1 MTSPSNLKKGA
12 LATRPALA
20 RLVAVKRLFARLV
33 LASEQILPLLL
44 VPLSILALFVS
55 AAWFGIFRIAPDA
68 LRFALLAVFAIA
80 FAISVVPFR
89 RLRWPTV
96 AEADRM
102 LEERNGLAHQPVT
115 VQEDEPAFDTPFARA
130 LWREHQA
137 RMAARIAALDAGLPR
152 PDIAR
157 YDRFAL
163 RTIPALL
170 LVTAFSFSMS
180 NSGGSLTDA
189 FTAPAVTSVN
199 PDVRVDAWVTP
210 PYYTGEAPVYLTGSA
225 ANTGDSVNVPQFS
238 ELTVRVTGASTDEK
252 VLFQTAGS
260 DTGAEIPEQAAD
272 AGKQP
277 PPAGN
282 AATPPAAQPVSNNAA
297 APAVAGAMT
306 ARTHVLKLEKGGKLT
321 VNGRSWSFKV
331 VTDKPPEIAFDGI
344 PHATPNGALE
354 LGFKVKDDYGV
365 EEAHAEIVPVDTDPQ
380 ATPLYGLPE
389 YKLEISRRDRRNGKG
404 LASHD
409 LTQDPL
415 AGKQVRVSLVARD
428 GAGQTG
434 RSAPYEMTLP
444 SRNFSEPLAAAVA
457 EERQVFAL
465 DTRKMPEAIELNQ
478 SLTIRANETIPDLGN
493 YLLLE
498 SALTRMKIARG
509 DIALKDTADY
519 LWQIA
524 LGMEDAQLTD
534 AEKALRDAQQK
545 LSEAL
550 QRNAS
555 DAEIKKLTD
564 ELRKA
569 MNDYMKELAERM
581 KNMPAQPNQ
590 KSANILRQQ
599 DLQRMMDQI
608 ENLARSGNREAAQQ
622 MLSELQQMMNS
633 LQAGRPQRGQNQQQ
647 NEANDKMRQ
656 QMDKLGRILRDQQ
669 KLMEQTF
676 KLDQAMRDRM
686 QRGDPNEDGD
696 DALNQ
701 PMPDL
706 NDPAQPDM
714 GQQDRQQGQNQQ
726 GQNQQGQNQQGQNQ
740 QGQNQQGQ
748 QGQKQ
753 QGANQTDNM
762 TADQLR
768 DALKQLRKQQ
778 DELGKQL
785 GELQKDLGSMGMKPN
800 QNYGRAQQEMK
811 GASGDLAQGNG
822 EAAVQGQGR
831 ALDALRKGTR
841 DMMNQLMAQMQ
852 QQQGQGQGQQQGQ
865 GGQGNQNGRDPL
877 GRQRSDGSFF
887 DETNE
892 NKIPNIIDTQRAREI
907 LDAIR
912 ERLSNN
918 PSLSEERRYL
928 ERLLD
933 MGQ

>member
-20 RLVAVKRLFARLV
+20 RLVAVKRLFARVV
-33 LASEQILPLLL
+33 LISEQILPLLL
-44 VPLSILALFVS
+44 VPLSILALFLS

-68 LRFALLAVFAIA
+68 LRLVLLAVFALA
-80 FAISVVPFR
+80 FAVSVFPFR

-130 LWREHQA
+130 LWREHQE

-180 NSGGSLTDA
+180 NSGGALSDA
-189 FTAPAVTSVN
+189 FTAPAETSIN
-199 PDVRVDAWVTP
+199 PDLRVDAWVTP

-252 VLFQTAGS
+252 VLFQAAGSGSGS

-272 AGKQP
+272 ASKQP
-277 PPAGN
+277 PANGN
-282 AATPPAAQPVSNNAA
+282 AATPPAVQPVSNNAA
-297 APAVAGAMT
+297 APAGADAMV

-321 VNGRSWSFKV
+321 VNGKSWSFKV

-344 PHATPNGALE
+344 PHGNPNGALE
-354 LGFKVKDDYGV
+354 MGFKVKDDYGI
-365 EEAHAEIVPVDTDPQ
+365 EEAHAEIVPVETDPK

-415 AGKQVRVSLVARD
+415 AGRQVRITLVARD

-444 SRNFSEPLAAAVA
+444 SRNFTEPLAAAVA

-465 DTRKMPEAIELNQ
+465 DTRKMPEAIELNR
-478 SLTIRANETIPDLGN
+478 SLTIRPNETIPDLGN

-498 SALTRMKIARG
+498 SALTRMKLARG

-555 DAEIKKLTD
+555 DAEIKKLMD

-608 ENLARSGNREAAQQ
+608 ENLARSGNRQAAQQ

-706 NDPAQPDM
+706 TDPTQPDM
-714 GQQDRQQGQNQQ
+714 GQRDQGQQDRQQGQE
-726 GQNQQGQNQQGQNQ
+726 
-740 QGQNQQGQ
+740 QQGQ
-748 QGQKQ
+748 QKGQKQ
-753 QGANQTDNM
+753 QGDNQTDNM

-800 QNYGRAQQEMK
+800 QNYGKAQQEMK
-811 GASGDLAQGNG
+811 GASGDLSQGNG

-865 GGQGNQNGRDPL
+865 VGQGNQNGRDPL
-877 GRQRSDGSFF
+877 GRQRNDGNFF
-887 DETNE
+887 DDANE
-892 NKIPNIIDTQRAREI
+892 NKIPNIIDPQRAREI

-918 PSLSEERRYL
+918 PSFSEERRYL

-933 MGQ
+933 LGQ